1 MKQSHVICEVGKTLS
16 NKDFLTDNAKRKKNE
31 KNTYSIRMV
40 ENIF

>member
-1 MKQSHVICEVGKTLS
+1 MKQSRVMCEVEKSLS

-31 KNTYSIRMV
+31 KNTYSVRMV